1 MFKIITAAG
10 LLAASGFAVSAA
22 PAAAQDFKPRNP
34 ECLAPSAPGGG
45 WDFICRQTAQYLREM
60 GIIDGTMQVTNM
72 TGAGGGVAYAH
83 VANQRRTADNT
94 IVAASNGTTSR
105 LAQGAFPDSTPDDV
119 DWLATF
125 GAEYGAIAVAANSE
139 YATLK
144 DLMDAVVE
152 NPRSVAFSGGS
163 AVGGY
168 DHIKPLMLGKAA
180 GIEDIRQMKY
190 VAFSGGGEAVTALLS
205 NSVQALS
212 GDFSEIRGFVE
223 SGDVRILAVLS
234 PERLSEF
241 PDIPTAI
248 EQGYDVEG
256 PNWRGFYIPKE
267 APEEAREFWD
277 NAIRQ
282 MTQNEEFQAM
292 LAGAGIERFEHF
304 GEDMDQFVAENI
316 AEIEAISREIGII
329 Q

>member
-1 MFKIITAAG
+1 MFLKTIRAG
-10 LLAASGFAVSAA
+10 ALGSAVVIAAVSAA
-22 PAAAQDFKPRNP
+22 PAQGFKPRSP

-45 WDFICRQTAQYLREM
+45 WDFICRTTAQYLREM
-60 GIIDGTMQVTNM
+60 GLIDGTMQVTNM

-83 VANQRRTADNT
+83 VATQRKTADNV

-105 LAQGAFPDSTPDDV
+105 LAQGAFPGSTPEDV

-125 GAEYGAIAVAANSE
+125 GAEYGAIAVAAQSD
-139 YATLK
+139 YQSLA
-144 DLMDAVVE
+144 DLMNAVVE
-152 NPRSVAFSGGS
+152 DPRQVAFSGGS

-180 GIEDIRQMKY
+180 GVEDVRQMKY

-212 GDFSEIRGFVE
+212 GDLSEIRGFVE

-234 PERLSEF
+234 PERLGAF
-241 PDIPTAI
+241 PDLPTAI
-248 EQGYDVEG
+248 EQGYDVVG

-267 APEEAREFWD
+267 APAEAREFWD
-277 NAIRQ
+277 GAIRA
-282 MTQNEEFQAM
+282 MAENPEFQTM

-304 GEDMDQFVAENI
+304 GPDMDSFIAANI